1 MHNRYI
7 KYFLFLLLTTDLFLS
22 ALFLK
27 NGHTDTEK
35 IFSLPVIS
43 KTAGTPK
50 YIALTFDDGPS
61 RKYTP
66 ILLDG
71 LKERGVHATF
81 FLMGKNIEGEEDIVK
96 RMSEEGHLIGNHS
109 YEHIQ
114 LTKAGAKAVCEAVEH
129 TQEQIEAITGKRPE
143 YIRPPYGDWNE
154 ELEEEIGMTPVL
166 WSLDSLDWKLKDTGK
181 IIRQVLK
188 DVKDGDI
195 ILLHD
200 IFPSSV
206 EAALELIDIL
216 QKEGYVFVTADELL
230 IEVRKENRRH
240 CAGGICFYR
249 VIFLPGH
256 IRKVQ
261 PVMAGGGA
269 CQRGNQSDDRSSD
282 LSNNISGNKYIAKRY
297 GEKINGFI

>member
-114 LTKAGAKAVCEAVEH
+114 LTKAGAKAVWEAVEH

-230 IEVRKENRRH
+230 IE
-240 CAGGICFYR
+240 
-249 VIFLPGH
+249 
-256 IRKVQ
+256 
-261 PVMAGGGA
+261 
-269 CQRGNQSDDRSSD
+269 
-282 LSNNISGNKYIAKRY
+282 
-297 GEKINGFI
+297 

>member
-35 IFSLPVIS
+35 IFSFPVIS

-114 LTKAGAKAVCEAVEH
+114 LTKAGAKADCEAVEH

-181 IIRQVLK
+181 IIHQVLK

-230 IEVRKENRRH
+230 IE
-240 CAGGICFYR
+240 
-249 VIFLPGH
+249 
-256 IRKVQ
+256 
-261 PVMAGGGA
+261 
-269 CQRGNQSDDRSSD
+269 
-282 LSNNISGNKYIAKRY
+282 
-297 GEKINGFI
+297 

>member
-22 ALFLK
+22 VLFLK

-81 FLMGKNIEGEEDIVK
+81 FLMGKNIEGKEDIVK

-109 YEHIQ
+109 YEHVQ
-114 LTKAGAKAVCEAVEH
+114 LTKVGAKAVCEAVEH

-154 ELEEEIGMTPVL
+154 ELEEKIGMAPVL
-166 WSLDSLDWKLKDTGK
+166 WSLDSMDWKLKDTGK
-181 IIRQVLK
+181 IIHQVLK

-230 IEVRKENRRH
+230 IE
-240 CAGGICFYR
+240 
-249 VIFLPGH
+249 
-256 IRKVQ
+256 
-261 PVMAGGGA
+261 
-269 CQRGNQSDDRSSD
+269 
-282 LSNNISGNKYIAKRY
+282 
-297 GEKINGFI
+297 

>member
-22 ALFLK
+22 VLFLK

-188 DVKDGDI
+188 DVKDRDI

-230 IEVRKENRRH
+230 IE
-240 CAGGICFYR
+240 
-249 VIFLPGH
+249 
-256 IRKVQ
+256 
-261 PVMAGGGA
+261 
-269 CQRGNQSDDRSSD
+269 
-282 LSNNISGNKYIAKRY
+282 
-297 GEKINGFI
+297 

>member
-129 TQEQIEAITGKRPE
+129 TQKQIEAITGKRPE

-181 IIRQVLK
+181 IIHQVLK

-230 IEVRKENRRH
+230 IE
-240 CAGGICFYR
+240 
-249 VIFLPGH
+249 
-256 IRKVQ
+256 
-261 PVMAGGGA
+261 
-269 CQRGNQSDDRSSD
+269 
-282 LSNNISGNKYIAKRY
+282 
-297 GEKINGFI
+297 

>member
-22 ALFLK
+22 VLFLK

-81 FLMGKNIEGEEDIVK
+81 FLMGKNIEGKEGIVK

-154 ELEEEIGMTPVL
+154 ELEEKIGMAPVL
-166 WSLDSLDWKLKDTGK
+166 WSLDSMDWKLKDTGK
-181 IIRQVLK
+181 IIHQVLK

-230 IEVRKENRRH
+230 IE
-240 CAGGICFYR
+240 
-249 VIFLPGH
+249 
-256 IRKVQ
+256 
-261 PVMAGGGA
+261 
-269 CQRGNQSDDRSSD
+269 
-282 LSNNISGNKYIAKRY
+282 
-297 GEKINGFI
+297 

>member
-96 RMSEEGHLIGNHS
+96 QMSEEGHLIGNHS

-181 IIRQVLK
+181 IIHQVLK

-216 QKEGYVFVTADELL
+216 QREGYVFVTADELL
-230 IEVRKENRRH
+230 IE
-240 CAGGICFYR
+240 
-249 VIFLPGH
+249 
-256 IRKVQ
+256 
-261 PVMAGGGA
+261 
-269 CQRGNQSDDRSSD
+269 
-282 LSNNISGNKYIAKRY
+282 
-297 GEKINGFI
+297 

>member
-7 KYFLFLLLTTDLFLS
+7 KCFLILLFTTDLLLS

-27 NGHTDTEK
+27 NGHTDIEK
-35 IFSLPVIS
+35 IFSLPVLS
-43 KTAGTPK
+43 KTACPPK

-61 RKYTP
+61 SKYTP

-81 FLMGKNIEGEEDIVK
+81 FLMGKNIEGKEDIVK

-114 LTKAGAKAVCEAVEH
+114 LTKAGPKAVCEAVER
-129 TQEQIEAITGKRPE
+129 TQEQIETITGKRPE

-166 WSLDSLDWKLKDTGK
+166 WSVDSLDWKLKDTGK
-181 IIRQVLK
+181 ILRRVLK

-230 IEVRKENRRH
+230 IE
-240 CAGGICFYR
+240 
-249 VIFLPGH
+249 
-256 IRKVQ
+256 
-261 PVMAGGGA
+261 
-269 CQRGNQSDDRSSD
+269 
-282 LSNNISGNKYIAKRY
+282 
-297 GEKINGFI
+297 

>member
-1 MHNRYI
+1 MERNIVVAIDAMGGDNAPFEIVKGVVEAVKLYPV
-7 KYFLFLLLTTDLFLS
+7 KVLL
-22 ALFLK
+22 
-27 NGHTDTEK
+27 
-35 IFSLPVIS
+35 V
-43 KTAGTPK
+43 
-50 YIALTFDDGPS
+50 
-61 RKYTP
+61 
-66 ILLDG
+66 
-71 LKERGVHATF
+71 
-81 FLMGKNIEGEEDIVK
+81 GKEDIVK

-206 EAALELIDIL
+206 EAALELVDIL

-230 IEVRKENRRH
+230 IE
-240 CAGGICFYR
+240 
-249 VIFLPGH
+249 
-256 IRKVQ
+256 
-261 PVMAGGGA
+261 
-269 CQRGNQSDDRSSD
+269 
-282 LSNNISGNKYIAKRY
+282 
-297 GEKINGFI
+297 

>member
-143 YIRPPYGDWNE
+143 YIWPPYGDWNE

-230 IEVRKENRRH
+230 IE
-240 CAGGICFYR
+240 
-249 VIFLPGH
+249 
-256 IRKVQ
+256 
-261 PVMAGGGA
+261 
-269 CQRGNQSDDRSSD
+269 
-282 LSNNISGNKYIAKRY
+282 
-297 GEKINGFI
+297 

>member
-1 MHNRYI
+1 MKFVSSKI
-7 KYFLFLLLTTDLFLS
+7 KNLF
-22 ALFLK
+22 
-27 NGHTDTEK
+27 K
-35 IFSLPVIS
+35 IFGP
-43 KTAGTPK
+43 
-50 YIALTFDDGPS
+50 YLTSADDGPS

-230 IEVRKENRRH
+230 IE
-240 CAGGICFYR
+240 
-249 VIFLPGH
+249 
-256 IRKVQ
+256 
-261 PVMAGGGA
+261 
-269 CQRGNQSDDRSSD
+269 
-282 LSNNISGNKYIAKRY
+282 
-297 GEKINGFI
+297 

>member
-1 MHNRYI
+1 M
-7 KYFLFLLLTTDLFLS
+7 
-22 ALFLK
+22 
-27 NGHTDTEK
+27 
-35 IFSLPVIS
+35 
-43 KTAGTPK
+43 
-50 YIALTFDDGPS
+50 
-61 RKYTP
+61 
-66 ILLDG
+66 
-71 LKERGVHATF
+71 
-81 FLMGKNIEGEEDIVK
+81 
-96 RMSEEGHLIGNHS
+96 
-109 YEHIQ
+109 
-114 LTKAGAKAVCEAVEH
+114 EH

-230 IEVRKENRRH
+230 IDESGKENRRH

-249 VIFLPGH
+249 VIFLPGA
-256 IRKVQ
+256 I
-261 PVMAGGGA
+261 
-269 CQRGNQSDDRSSD
+269 
-282 LSNNISGNKYIAKRY
+282 Y
-297 GEKINGFI
+297 GRFSL

>member
-22 ALFLK
+22 AIFLK

-114 LTKAGAKAVCEAVEH
+114 LTKAGAKVVCEAVEH

-181 IIRQVLK
+181 IIHQVLK

-230 IEVRKENRRH
+230 IE
-240 CAGGICFYR
+240 
-249 VIFLPGH
+249 
-256 IRKVQ
+256 
-261 PVMAGGGA
+261 
-269 CQRGNQSDDRSSD
+269 
-282 LSNNISGNKYIAKRY
+282 
-297 GEKINGFI
+297 

>member
-1 MHNRYI
+1 
-7 KYFLFLLLTTDLFLS
+7 
-22 ALFLK
+22 
-27 NGHTDTEK
+27 
-35 IFSLPVIS
+35 
-43 KTAGTPK
+43 
-50 YIALTFDDGPS
+50 
-61 RKYTP
+61 
-66 ILLDG
+66 
-71 LKERGVHATF
+71 
-81 FLMGKNIEGEEDIVK
+81 MGKNIEGEEDIVK

-230 IEVRKENRRH
+230 IEMSPQGKQASLVQV
-240 CAGGICFYR
+240 AFVFTGSYFYR
-249 VIFLPGH
+249 AI
-256 IRKVQ
+256 
-261 PVMAGGGA
+261 
-269 CQRGNQSDDRSSD
+269 
-282 LSNNISGNKYIAKRY
+282 Y
-297 GEKINGFI
+297 GRFSCDGRRWSVSAWESK

>member
-181 IIRQVLK
+181 IIHQVLK

-200 IFPSSV
+200 IFLSSV

-230 IEVRKENRRH
+230 IE
-240 CAGGICFYR
+240 
-249 VIFLPGH
+249 
-256 IRKVQ
+256 
-261 PVMAGGGA
+261 
-269 CQRGNQSDDRSSD
+269 
-282 LSNNISGNKYIAKRY
+282 
-297 GEKINGFI
+297 

>member
-61 RKYTP
+61 WKYTP

-129 TQEQIEAITGKRPE
+129 TQKQIEAITGKRPE

-230 IEVRKENRRH
+230 IE
-240 CAGGICFYR
+240 
-249 VIFLPGH
+249 
-256 IRKVQ
+256 
-261 PVMAGGGA
+261 
-269 CQRGNQSDDRSSD
+269 
-282 LSNNISGNKYIAKRY
+282 
-297 GEKINGFI
+297 

>member
-61 RKYTP
+61 WKYTP

-230 IEVRKENRRH
+230 IE
-240 CAGGICFYR
+240 
-249 VIFLPGH
+249 
-256 IRKVQ
+256 
-261 PVMAGGGA
+261 
-269 CQRGNQSDDRSSD
+269 
-282 LSNNISGNKYIAKRY
+282 
-297 GEKINGFI
+297 

>member
-1 MHNRYI
+1 MHNRYV

-200 IFPSSV
+200 IFLSSV

-230 IEVRKENRRH
+230 IE
-240 CAGGICFYR
+240 
-249 VIFLPGH
+249 
-256 IRKVQ
+256 
-261 PVMAGGGA
+261 
-269 CQRGNQSDDRSSD
+269 
-282 LSNNISGNKYIAKRY
+282 
-297 GEKINGFI
+297 

>member
-22 ALFLK
+22 VLFLK

-43 KTAGTPK
+43 KTAGAPK

-81 FLMGKNIEGEEDIVK
+81 FLMGKNIEGKEDIVK

-109 YEHIQ
+109 YEHVQ
-114 LTKAGAKAVCEAVEH
+114 LTKVGAKAVCEAVEH

-154 ELEEEIGMTPVL
+154 ELEEKIGMAPVL
-166 WSLDSLDWKLKDTGK
+166 WSLDSMDWKLKDTGK
-181 IIRQVLK
+181 IIHQVLK

-230 IEVRKENRRH
+230 IE
-240 CAGGICFYR
+240 
-249 VIFLPGH
+249 
-256 IRKVQ
+256 
-261 PVMAGGGA
+261 
-269 CQRGNQSDDRSSD
+269 
-282 LSNNISGNKYIAKRY
+282 
-297 GEKINGFI
+297 

>member
-81 FLMGKNIEGEEDIVK
+81 FLMGKNIEREEDIVK

-230 IEVRKENRRH
+230 IE
-240 CAGGICFYR
+240 
-249 VIFLPGH
+249 
-256 IRKVQ
+256 
-261 PVMAGGGA
+261 
-269 CQRGNQSDDRSSD
+269 
-282 LSNNISGNKYIAKRY
+282 
-297 GEKINGFI
+297 

>member
-7 KYFLFLLLTTDLFLS
+7 KYFLFLLLTTDFFLS
-22 ALFLK
+22 VLFLK

-43 KTAGTPK
+43 KTAGAPK

-81 FLMGKNIEGEEDIVK
+81 FLMGENIEGKEDIVK

-109 YEHIQ
+109 YEHVQ
-114 LTKAGAKAVCEAVEH
+114 LTKVGAKAVCEAVEH

-154 ELEEEIGMTPVL
+154 ELEEKIGMAPVL
-166 WSLDSLDWKLKDTGK
+166 WSLDSMDWKLKDTGK
-181 IIRQVLK
+181 IIHQVLK

-230 IEVRKENRRH
+230 IE
-240 CAGGICFYR
+240 
-249 VIFLPGH
+249 
-256 IRKVQ
+256 
-261 PVMAGGGA
+261 
-269 CQRGNQSDDRSSD
+269 
-282 LSNNISGNKYIAKRY
+282 
-297 GEKINGFI
+297 

>member
-114 LTKAGAKAVCEAVEH
+114 LTKAGAKVVCEAVEH

-216 QKEGYVFVTADELL
+216 QKEGYVFVTAEELL
-230 IEVRKENRRH
+230 NE
-240 CAGGICFYR
+240 
-249 VIFLPGH
+249 
-256 IRKVQ
+256 
-261 PVMAGGGA
+261 
-269 CQRGNQSDDRSSD
+269 
-282 LSNNISGNKYIAKRY
+282 
-297 GEKINGFI
+297 

>member
-22 ALFLK
+22 AIFLK

-81 FLMGKNIEGEEDIVK
+81 FLMGKNIEGKEDIVK

-166 WSLDSLDWKLKDTGK
+166 WSLDSMDWKLKDTGK
-181 IIRQVLK
+181 IIHQVLK
-188 DVKDGDI
+188 DVQVGDI

-230 IEVRKENRRH
+230 IE
-240 CAGGICFYR
+240 
-249 VIFLPGH
+249 
-256 IRKVQ
+256 
-261 PVMAGGGA
+261 
-269 CQRGNQSDDRSSD
+269 
-282 LSNNISGNKYIAKRY
+282 
-297 GEKINGFI
+297 

>member
-35 IFSLPVIS
+35 IFSFPVIS

-50 YIALTFDDGPS
+50 YIALTFDDGPN

-181 IIRQVLK
+181 IIHQVLK

-230 IEVRKENRRH
+230 IE
-240 CAGGICFYR
+240 
-249 VIFLPGH
+249 
-256 IRKVQ
+256 
-261 PVMAGGGA
+261 
-269 CQRGNQSDDRSSD
+269 
-282 LSNNISGNKYIAKRY
+282 
-297 GEKINGFI
+297 